1 MKQTVQMEAV
11 QKDMKPGVISRDGF
25 LGTDRR
31 NLTDI
36 LIDDDARVKR
46 MGLTHRQIAERM
58 RFLRDAGF
66 KDECQCINVGSCL
79 EVMVYSYRGRLVCP
93 FGDTRIVRKTST
105 TVHNSRLSR
114 EITFTDMNIHMI
126 EQHGFY
132 EGKGAAFRLEPKDL
146 AEILEIKPQE

>member
-1 MKQTVQMEAV
+1 MKQTVQMDAV
-11 QKDMKPGVISRDGF
+11 QKAMQPGVISRDGF

-31 NLTDI
+31 NLIDI

-58 RFLRDAGF
+58 QFLRDAGF

-79 EVMVYSYRGRLVCP
+79 EVTVHSYRGRLVCP

-105 TVHNSRLSR
+105 TVRNTQLGR
-114 EITFTDMNIHMI
+114 EITYTDMNIHMI
-126 EQHGFY
+126 EKHGFY
-132 EGKGAAFRLEPKDL
+132 EGKGAAFRLEPEDL
-146 AEILEIKPQE
+146 AVILEIVPED